1 MSEEEILKN
10 LWEKVEKPKNISHIK
25 VVNVFD
31 NAYRINIWC
40 EDHNKK
46 YDIKELKIEKSYFCR
61 VKEKELIIARS

>member
-10 LWEKVEKPKNISHIK
+10 LWEKVEKPENISHIK

-40 EDHNKK
+40 EYNDKK
-46 YDIKELKIEKSYFCR
+46 DDMKKLKIEKSYFCR
-61 VKEKELIIARS
+61 VKEKELIIFRS